1 MFCLRFPP
9 VSTSLAV
16 TFWVLKWALQR
27 STQAHPVTEA
37 GQAQVGEGLLRT
49 TKLKH
54 SINELPGDTQMLT
67 T

>member
-27 STQAHPVTEA
+27 STQDHPVTAA

-49 TKLKH
+49 TKHAEALY
-54 SINELPGDTQMLT
+54 
-67 T
+67 

>member
-16 TFWVLKWALQR
+16 TFWVLKWTLQR

-49 TKLKH
+49 TKHAEALY
-54 SINELPGDTQMLT
+54 
-67 T
+67 